1 MISSPMKTIPAF
13 IILQRKISTSL
24 KKLDNTVNINRF
36 FELILK
42 SFVNLGL
49 GSEQDLQ
56 IIMFTHDEIV
66 LNSMTRTM
74 CKIGNGKFH
83 FITGSLLDIEAL
95 NDKTDRKNNV
105 YQLYDR
111 IN

>member
-1 MISSPMKTIPAF
+1 MTMKTCN
-13 IILQRKISTSL
+13 IIAPLVFDDVFTASDF
-24 KKLDNTVNINRF
+24 DNTVNINRF